1 MVYRTLSVVKPFDD
15 VSEAE
20 EWMNDR
26 RRNGADSS
34 DGERLLSRLVPEQQ
48 RPIQHQVELPVLLL
62 LVHENAFAIGRNLVW
77 RCAVIIRSQGK

>member
-1 MVYRTLSVVKPFDD
+1 MAMVYRTLSVVKPFDD

-48 RPIQHQVELPVLLL
+48 DLCL
-62 LVHENAFAIGRNLVW
+62 
-77 RCAVIIRSQGK
+77 RSE